1 MTEDLI
7 NCYKNVNKL
16 MPFLHL
22 PVQSGSNKI
31 LKKMNRKYTREK
43 YLSIIKKMRE
53 ILPNMEFSSDFIVGY
68 PGETDKDFED
78 TLDLIKKVNFV
89 NSFSFI
95 YNKRPGTPA
104 SNLQS
109 IDEKLQKKRLIIIQ
123 SLLQKIQKRKNMK
136 SIRKIKKV
144 LIENRLKNQK
154 NFFWKNC

>member
-1 MTEDLI
+1 
-7 NCYKNVNKL
+7 
-16 MPFLHL
+16 
-22 PVQSGSNKI
+22 
-31 LKKMNRKYTREK
+31 
-43 YLSIIKKMRE
+43 MRE

-154 NFFWKNC
+154 NFFGRTVDLTPVIVEAKDKDIGNVIDVEITASNHNGLFGFKKNLKKEVAA